1 MVTRAEA
8 EARAEGEASAIAEEA
23 TRQQQPLSHQAPGA
37 SELVS
42 ADADETE
49 LERLGRRQA
58 ELLQVQEAQ
67 EAELQAGER
76 SLSSVLFC
84 LAV

>member
-1 MVTRAEA
+1 MVARAEA

-42 ADADETE
+42 ADAETE
-49 LERLGRRQA
+49 LERLGRRKA